1 MFVYIM
7 MAYGGALV
15 VLGVISGEDSLVF
28 FGLGLLALS
37 NLHNIANFLRKRT
50 KTRLDAEL
58 KSAS

>member
-1 MFVYIM
+1 M